1 MPVPGPER
9 HRPSLLLVARALLAG
24 QQLLD
29 KDASDLVQD
38 TLLEAH
44 RDAASFTGQGDAE
57 QFAWLRKILLHNFLD
72 ACAKARAAKYD
83 VSRRTFEADL
93 TGSFAG
99 LDELLVAPDSTPSER
114 AARNE
119 ELARL
124 ADALERLDSEAQRQA
139 LTLRHFAGLSLGEVA
154 KRMNLAP
161 TAVAGLLYRGRQR
174 LTELLKERT

>member
-1 MPVPGPER
+1 MPAPGPER
-9 HRPSLLLVARALLAG
+9 HRPSLLLVARAVLAG
-24 QQLLD
+24 RKLLD

-38 TLLEAH
+38 ALLEAH
-44 RDAASFTGQGDAE
+44 RDAASFAGQTAEE

-72 ACAKARAAKYD
+72 ACARARAAKYD
-83 VSRRTFEADL
+83 VGRKTLEADL

-99 LDELLVAPDSTPSER
+99 LDELLVAPDTSPSER

-124 ADALERLDSEAQRQA
+124 ADALERLESEQQRQA
-139 LTLRHFAGLSLGEVA
+139 ITLRHVAGLSLREIGE
-154 KRMNLAP
+154 RMDLAP

-174 LTELLKERT
+174 LEELLGPKP